1 MQTPPRSYLVK
12 TQQGDVRRN
21 RRRLNRTPAVVA
33 PTYDALPAD
42 FDIQSDLD
50 EGVDEPMAVV
60 APPVRK
66 PQPPEPRRNLASL
79 RESVNGLRLLE

>member
-1 MQTPPRSYLVK
+1 MQTPPRSHLVK

-21 RRRLNRTPAVVA
+21 RRRLNRTPVA

-42 FDIQSDLD
+42 FDIPIDLD

-66 PQPPEPRRNLASL
+66 SQPPEPRRNLASL